1 MLRKHGAGID
11 SMAGMRLP
19 IRYEAMREECN
30 RHPAGDELFWRI
42 SLIDGEYLEWQEKE
56 REQKDSRKGKR

>member
-1 MLRKHGAGID
+1 
-11 SMAGMRLP
+11 MAGMRLP

-42 SLIDGEYLEWQEKE
+42 SLIDGEFLEWQEKG
-56 REQKDSRKGKR
+56 RAQKDSRNGKR